1 MLARILIGVVR
12 LYQLAVSPWMPG
24 ACRFTPTCST
34 YAVDAIEGHGPLRGS
49 WLAAKRLAR
58 CHPWGGYGY
67 DPVPLTGAGGSDRRG
82 AGGHRSDEDDH
93 ADRMDGTPRTDRV
106 MAG

>member
-24 ACRFTPTCST
+24 ACRYTPTCST

-49 WLAAKRLAR
+49 WLAVKRLAR

-67 DPVPLTGAGGSDRRG
+67 DPVPPTSAGSSDGHGA
-82 AGGHRSDEDDH
+82 HLSDEDDH
-93 ADRMDGTPRTDRV
+93 ADRMDGTARTGRV